1 MLVDELLALFF
12 TAVET
17 IAGPVPTQREVDDKH
32 VWAKLLVKLTAV
44 RDEDGS
50 RRAPLVGSDFAS
62 VVTDVCGD
70 VLVITSPEPEAAR
83 MIRTIN
89 SGKVGWYSPDLD
101 VFVRALSGI
110 PAIA

>member
-12 TAVET
+12 TTVET
-17 IAGPVPTQREVDDKH
+17 ITSPVPAQREVDDKH

-70 VLVITSPEPEAAR
+70 VLVITSPEPEPSR
-83 MIRTIN
+83 MMR
-89 SGKVGWYSPDLD
+89 SRKSEKVGWYSPDLD
-101 VFVRALSGI
+101 VLVRALSGI
-110 PAIA
+110 PVIA